1 MYWLASLVRWKHA
14 AFRPART
21 LFAKAGGY
29 SGPDFDRSELT
40 SPSCETGIFLISEK
54 MQLPGSQTAIQHIE
68 DKTDAGKCIFAAV
81 K

>member
-1 MYWLASLVRWKHA
+1 LAGI
-14 AFRPART
+14 
-21 LFAKAGGY
+21 AGPVEACGIPSGKKIDIAIVQDGY
-29 SGPDFDRSELT
+29 FSDF
-40 SPSCETGIFLISEK
+40 GK